1 MEASKIWLRNPP
13 GFSSVAAMSDAWYVA
28 SDGKQMG
35 PFTGAQLT
43 QFAKEGRIVAGT
55 LLWADGMA
63 EWVKASQVEGLLPV
77 APSGPAR
84 AGAVRPAGNP
94 AARTVTPTKS
104 AMPQPAV
111 VPTKPAIPYATPAA
125 VASTKGA
132 APYATPAAV
141 APTKGTAPYATPA
154 ASAQM
159 QTPRGAGGGNYPYFP
174 VSPVS
179 YGVWLGLF
187 CSGLLSLVAMTLM
200 AVSINNQI
208 KAEVQPTMT
217 MMIVLFTVLGI
228 GTLFLLSAA
237 IYQLVILAR
246 AWYCLR
252 AASPRTTPG
261 MAVGMLFIPFY
272 NLYWI
277 FIAYNS
283 LAADWNRLASR
294 AANLRGAPRM
304 SEGTFLAYCICALLF
319 PPAAMVL
326 CFPIVSQM
334 CKCVNF
340 MASRIGQPTAAR

>member
-1 MEASKIWLRNPP
+1 MGASKIWLRYPL
-13 GFSSVAAMSDAWYVA
+13 GFSSLAAMSDAWYVA

-35 PFTGAQLT
+35 PYTGAQLA

-55 LLWADGMA
+55 LLWAEGMA
-63 EWVKASQVEGLLPV
+63 EWVKASQVAGLLPV

-84 AGAVRPAGNP
+84 AGTVRPAGNP
-94 AARTVTPTKS
+94 AARTVTSTKS

-111 VPTKPAIPYATPAA
+111 VPTKPAIPF
-125 VASTKGA
+125 
-132 APYATPAAV
+132 ATPAAV
-141 APTKGTAPYATPA
+141 APTKGAAPYATPA

-159 QTPRGAGGGNYPYFP
+159 QNPRGSGGGNYPYFP

-208 KAEVQPTMT
+208 KAGVQPTMT
-217 MMIVLFTVLGI
+217 MMIVLYCVLGI
-228 GTLFLLSAA
+228 GTLFLFSAA
-237 IYQLVILAR
+237 IYQLFILAR

-319 PPAAMVL
+319 PPAAMAL

-340 MASRIGQPTAAR
+340 MASRIGQPAAMRG

>member
-1 MEASKIWLRNPP
+1 MGASKIWLRYPL
-13 GFSSVAAMSDAWYVA
+13 GFSSLAAMSDAWYVA

-35 PFTGAQLT
+35 PYTGAQLA

-55 LLWADGMA
+55 LLWAEGMA
-63 EWVKASQVEGLLPV
+63 EWVKASQVAGLLPV

-84 AGAVRPAGNP
+84 AGTVRPAGNP
-94 AARTVTPTKS
+94 AARTVTSTKS

-111 VPTKPAIPYATPAA
+111 VPTKPAIPF
-125 VASTKGA
+125 
-132 APYATPAAV
+132 ATPAAV
-141 APTKGTAPYATPA
+141 APTKGAAPYATPA

-159 QTPRGAGGGNYPYFP
+159 QNPRGSGGGNYPYFP

-208 KAEVQPTMT
+208 KAGVQPTMT
-217 MMIVLFTVLGI
+217 MMIVLYCVLGI
-228 GTLFLLSAA
+228 GTLFLFSAA
-237 IYQLVILAR
+237 IYQLFILAR

-283 LAADWNRLASR
+283 LAADWTRLASR

-319 PPAAMVL
+319 PPAAMAL

-340 MASRIGQPTAAR
+340 MASRIGQPAAMRG

>member
-1 MEASKIWLRNPP
+1 
-13 GFSSVAAMSDAWYVA
+13 
-28 SDGKQMG
+28 
-35 PFTGAQLT
+35 
-43 QFAKEGRIVAGT
+43 
-55 LLWADGMA
+55 
-63 EWVKASQVEGLLPV
+63 
-77 APSGPAR
+77 
-84 AGAVRPAGNP
+84 
-94 AARTVTPTKS
+94 
-104 AMPQPAV
+104 
-111 VPTKPAIPYATPAA
+111 
-125 VASTKGA
+125 
-132 APYATPAAV
+132 
-141 APTKGTAPYATPA
+141 
-154 ASAQM
+154 M
-159 QTPRGAGGGNYPYFP
+159 QTPRGSGGGNYPYFP

-187 CSGLLSLVAMTLM
+187 CSGLLSFVAMSLM

-304 SEGTFLAYCICALLF
+304 SEGTFLAYCICVLLF
-319 PPAAMVL
+319 PPAVMVL